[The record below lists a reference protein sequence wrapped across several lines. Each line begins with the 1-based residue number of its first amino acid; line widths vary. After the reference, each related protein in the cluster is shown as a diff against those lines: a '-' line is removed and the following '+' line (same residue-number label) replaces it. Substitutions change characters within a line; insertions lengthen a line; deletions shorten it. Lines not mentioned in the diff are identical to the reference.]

1 MKLEFANGAT
11 MYIYLADFPNK
22 NGKVVFKTVQA
33 RDDNM
38 VLVNLD
44 YDKKGKL
51 IGIEIIENEMEGMK

>member
-11 MYIYLADFPNK
+11 MYIYLADFPKK